1 MPSSIMI
8 IGKYFLRVT
17 SLTNEEFLMVI
28 LQCSRKCGNGIRR
41 RNVECKSTEQQ
52 RTLEDSACA
61 FKTKPFVQED
71 CKLRECHP
79 DAKWRK
85 SLWGKV

>member
-8 IGKYFLRVT
+8 IGKYFLWVT
-17 SLTNEEFLMVI
+17 SLTNEEFLMII
-28 LQCSRKCGNGIRR
+28 LQCSRKCGNGIRK
-41 RNVECKSTEQQ
+41 RNVECKSKEQQ

-61 FKTKPFVQED
+61 FKPKPFVQED

-85 SLWGKV
+85 STWGKV